1 MTGGPESAVAPPDE
15 RTLMTEVATRLG
27 MAGLPPVERVEL
39 AGDRVSLSALRWGE
53 GRPEV
58 VFLHGGG
65 QNAHTWDN
73 VALRLGRDALAVD
86 LPGHGRSGWYDEP
99 SYLPRAMALDV
110 APVLEATRPALI
122 VGMSMGG
129 LTAIALA
136 GLRPELLTRV
146 LLVDVSPGSTPDR
159 SADITEFGA
168 RDVFDSLDD
177 IVEHTRAFRAEPE
190 ERSLRRSVIYN
201 ARPLPDGRWTW
212 RADRRRLTS
221 GEDRMAQLYADLPR
235 YWDDVAQLRVPTMVV
250 LGGRS
255 PIVQPD
261 DVARYRRLVP
271 GIEIVTIPESG
282 HNVQGQAPAELAAL
296 IDEFVAR
303 T

>member
-1 MTGGPESAVAPPDE
+1 MTSAPETVPDE
-15 RTLMTEVATRLG
+15 RELMTEVANRLG
-27 MAGLPPVERVEL
+27 LERLPPVERVAL
-39 AGDRVSLSALRWGE
+39 DGDRIQLSALRWGL
-53 GRPEV
+53 GPPKI

-99 SYLPRAMALDV
+99 SYLPRAMARDV
-110 APVLEATRPALI
+110 ARVLEAYRPALV

-136 GLRPELLTRV
+136 GQRPELLRR
-146 LLVDVSPGSTPDR
+146 LMLVDVSPGSTPER

-168 RDVFDSLDD
+168 RDVFDSFED
-177 IVEHTRAFRAEPE
+177 IVEHTRRFRSEPE

-201 ARPLPDGRWTW
+201 ARRLPDGRWTW
-212 RADRRRLTS
+212 RADRRRLSS
-221 GEDRMAQLYADLPR
+221 GEDRMAQLYDDLPR

-255 PIVQPD
+255 PIVQSQ
-261 DVARYRRLVP
+261 DVSRYRELVP
-271 GIEIVTIPESG
+271 GIEIVTIAESG
-282 HNVQGQAPAELAAL
+282 HNVQGHVPDRLAAL
-296 IDEFVAR
+296 IAGFLER
-303 T
+303 P